1 MVQSKYSKIN
11 LLTLKQFPDLIKNI
25 KNAEHVE
32 TNNLYKNRKDDIKN
46 FHILKNNDK
55 EFLIGENV
63 NNQKRFYLS
72 KESIADQG
80 LPPRLGGASI
90 SDTNY
95 IIPNRTQVFNHP
107 HGQDT
112 KIFTREQI
120 DKMSLEEFSQ
130 NEAAIMKQLK
140 EKGIPT
146 NRELEQSSKTKQ
158 AAKTKSSGKGHWVT
172 IKGNHVFIE
181 E

>member
-1 MVQSKYSKIN
+1 MKQYNEHNGKTYKY
-11 LLTLKQFPDLIKNI
+11 LIRNNSNNSGKDFYQIKEVGSNPAYSQQNRVLEPESNNI
-25 KNAEHVE
+25 
-32 TNNLYKNRKDDIKN
+32 IS
-46 FHILKNNDK
+46 
-55 EFLIGENV
+55 
-63 NNQKRFYLS
+63 NQKQTLN
-72 KESIADQG
+72 
-80 LPPRLGGASI
+80 PPS
-90 SDTNY
+90 
-95 IIPNRTQVFNHP
+95 V
-107 HGQDT
+107 QDT
-112 KIFTREQI
+112 KIFTREQM

-181 E
+181 D